1 MHTPQIDSPMHI
13 APGLAWQ
20 KHVAGAE
27 EIVRA
32 EQHLQQTA
40 LDACEAGDPEA
51 TLVHAP
57 RCGAVYARDLVAIA
71 MDDAAVF
78 RLICAAAKSK
88 DLTVRMDAMALIAK
102 ASETFCKRWA
112 E

>member
-1 MHTPQIDSPMHI
+1 
-13 APGLAWQ
+13 
-20 KHVAGAE
+20 
-27 EIVRA
+27 
-32 EQHLQQTA
+32 
-40 LDACEAGDPEA
+40 
-51 TLVHAP
+51 
-57 RCGAVYARDLVAIA
+57 